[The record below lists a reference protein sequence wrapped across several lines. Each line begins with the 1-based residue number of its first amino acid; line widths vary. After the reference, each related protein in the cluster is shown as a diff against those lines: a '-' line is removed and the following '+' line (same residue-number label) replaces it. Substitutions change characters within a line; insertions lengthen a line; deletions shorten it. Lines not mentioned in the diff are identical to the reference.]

1 MASHFQLSNSQLL
14 TETLTPRALRGR
26 VRSGIAI
33 VAGIGILA
41 GAASG
46 CAKARAATV
55 PDGPPLA
62 MPLPPPRVFAP
73 VDEEVPLVASPVVP
87 ETPTAEAPQLS
98 PEPRPPRRAATTPPE
113 REKSEPAPRPPQPA
127 PEPPRELRAASAP
140 ADAEADR
147 KIRALLQTA
156 SRNLDQVDYQKLS
169 VAGKEQ
175 YRKRQELRRPGRRG
189 TDPAQLCLRRDARGQ
204 GSQARQR
211 TARALSRVERGSAV
225 AAATSRRT
233 ARLPVCGAQRVRN
246 SHNEVHS
253 GPSSPIARA
262 RGKIPINILRLP

>member
-1 MASHFQLSNSQLL
+1 MASHLQLSNSQLL
-14 TETLTPRALRGR
+14 TETLTLRALPGR
-26 VRSGIAI
+26 VRSAIAI

-113 REKSEPAPRPPQPA
+113 REKSDPAPRPPQPA

-140 ADAEADR
+140 ADAEADK

-175 YRKRQELRRPGRRG
+175 YENAKSFGDQAGEALTQRNYVFAETLADKAAKLASELLGR
-189 TDPAQLCLRRDARGQ
+189 
-204 GSQARQR
+204 
-211 TARALSRVERGSAV
+211 
-225 AAATSRRT
+225 
-233 ARLPVCGAQRVRN
+233 
-246 SHNEVHS
+246 
-253 GPSSPIARA
+253 
-262 RGKIPINILRLP
+262 

>member
-1 MASHFQLSNSQLL
+1 MASHSQLSNSQLP
-14 TETLTPRALRGR
+14 TETLTPRQSRGR
-26 VRSGIAI
+26 AGLGITII
-33 VAGIGILA
+33 VVIGILA

-87 ETPTAEAPQLS
+87 DTPPVEAPQL
-98 PEPRPPRRAATTPPE
+98 PENRPPRRAAAAPPE
-113 REKSEPAPRPPQPA
+113 REKAEPAPRPPQPA

-169 VAGKEQ
+169 IAGKEQ
-175 YRKRQELRRPGRRG
+175 YENAKSFGDQAGEALTQRNYVFAETLADKAAKLASELLGR
-189 TDPAQLCLRRDARGQ
+189 
-204 GSQARQR
+204 
-211 TARALSRVERGSAV
+211 
-225 AAATSRRT
+225 
-233 ARLPVCGAQRVRN
+233 
-246 SHNEVHS
+246 
-253 GPSSPIARA
+253 
-262 RGKIPINILRLP
+262 